1 MYESYN
7 CNRNVFDLWQN
18 KEHILDYNLNL
29 VQSSSKENI
38 QLTCNNCGINEVL
51 VDINLQKNSKMFLSR
66 EAVYTNADGHVFPL
80 I

>member
-1 MYESYN
+1 
-7 CNRNVFDLWQN
+7 
-18 KEHILDYNLNL
+18 LNL

-66 EAVYTNADGHVFPL
+66 EAVYTNTDGHVFPL